1 MHYSKATR
9 PVLIKSWF
17 RVPGD
22 DITIFHR
29 RRFFMVA
36 GVRYVEG
43 VSLSGLD
50 RLETLAQSV
59 TWVDPLET
67 VL

>member
-1 MHYSKATR
+1 
-9 PVLIKSWF
+9 
-17 RVPGD
+17 
-22 DITIFHR
+22 
-29 RRFFMVA
+29 MVA

-43 VSLSGLD
+43 ISLSGLD

-59 TWVDPLET
+59 TWVNPLD